1 MYTIRYCF
9 ENGHVEDVEFAQ
21 HYTVD
26 ELRKAYNYETRTY
39 LDFPSKVTLIEVYR
53 FEELIFEYPTTN
65 VIGLFDTNT
74 ILFNQIKRDEEYCQ
88 SLYQQMTDYFIHG
101 KMYRGD

>member
-74 ILFNQIKRDEEYCQ
+74 ILYNQIKRDEEYCK

-101 KMYRGD
+101 KMYIGD

>member
-9 ENGHVEDVEFAQ
+9 ENGHVEDVEFVQ

-39 LDFPSKVTLIEVYR
+39 LDFPSKVNLIEVYR

-74 ILFNQIKRDEEYCQ
+74 ILYNQIRRDEEYCQ
-88 SLYQQMTDYFIHG
+88 SLYHKMTDYYIHG
-101 KMYRGD
+101 KIYRGD